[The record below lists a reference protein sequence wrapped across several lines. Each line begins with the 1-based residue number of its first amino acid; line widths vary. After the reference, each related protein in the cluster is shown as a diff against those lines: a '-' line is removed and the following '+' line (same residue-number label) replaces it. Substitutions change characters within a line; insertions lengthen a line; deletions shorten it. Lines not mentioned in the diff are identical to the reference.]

1 LELSLVGLLV
11 CCALLAFGFFLGS
24 PIIIALFAS
33 LPFGAT
39 AFITL
44 TGLGGSSP
52 LIYTAFVLMLVL
64 AIALRPGSIH
74 KIGTSFG
81 RHWLPWLILALVIYV
96 VGSAL
101 IFPQLFAGQAMA
113 FVPIQGVVT
122 ELPLVSV
129 SGNITQPAYFA
140 LGALCFF
147 SFYAFLRKPAGIAVV
162 GTGFLVFAAVQVTLG
177 AIDFGSKLTGLG
189 DVLAPL
195 RTANYAM
202 LTDTQAFGFWRITGG
217 YSEASAFAGTSVAC
231 LAFVFTYWRAT
242 GSRVAL
248 VLTLALLGLLLM
260 STSSVAYV
268 ALALLTLFVSTKVLF
283 SFLANR
289 LTGRDIEII
298 VLITVGLTLIFVV
311 YLANEKLLDPFA
323 ILLDEMVFEKLSSSS
338 GVERTYWNTKSLESL
353 TDTYWLGVG
362 MGSSRS
368 SSWVISVLSQLGII
382 GASMMGILV
391 AYLLRGTKGLEGTS
405 DRKRLYIANG
415 VCAAALASLL
425 TSSIA
430 GSGADP
436 GLIFFISLAVLV
448 SCREQVRAEQERI
461 NWRFARNL
469 MKYPRPTAAEGTAT

>member
-1 LELSLVGLLV
+1 
-11 CCALLAFGFFLGS
+11 
-24 PIIIALFAS
+24 
-33 LPFGAT
+33 
-39 AFITL
+39 
-44 TGLGGSSP
+44 
-52 LIYTAFVLMLVL
+52 MLVL
-64 AIALRPGSIH
+64 AIALRPESIH
-74 KIGTSFG
+74 KIGIAFG

-101 IFPQLFAGQAMA
+101 IFPQLFAGQAMV
-113 FVPIQGVVT
+113 FVPIQGAVT
-122 ELPLVSV
+122 ELPLASV

-189 DVLAPL
+189 DVLAPI

-202 LTDTQAFGFWRITGG
+202 LTDTQALGFWRITGG

-248 VLTLALLGLLLM
+248 VLTLALLGFLLM

-268 ALALLTLFVSTKVLF
+268 ALALFTLFVSTRVLF

-289 LTGRDIEII
+289 LTRRDIAII
-298 VLITVGLTLIFVV
+298 VFIMLGLTVLFVA

-323 ILLDEMVFEKLSSSS
+323 ILLNEMVFEKLSSGS
-338 GVERTYWNTKSLESL
+338 GIERTYWNTKSLESL

-415 VCAAALASLL
+415 VRAAALASLL

-448 SCREQVRAEQERI
+448 SYREQVRAEQERI
-461 NWRFARNL
+461 NWRFASNL